1 MYSNMKMKVLKP
13 MDISE
18 EEKQL
23 RLLMSLRH
31 DPKRYE
37 EERDKLHRMIARKT
51 LDYYCK
57 DGYYAFY
64 KNYKVDYKTDD
75 GYTVCVR
82 EHSTTITLVTEYG
95 TLTGT
100 GSTWD
105 YIFDDLTLSPK
116 PKLMPRR
123 DYDSIRQRM
132 YDILVSE
139 KVVYPFHPLH
149 HIGHG
154 YFDTKICMFGA
165 QDLIADELKQQDK

>member
-1 MYSNMKMKVLKP
+1 MYSNAKMKVLKQ
-13 MDISE
+13 MDISD

-23 RLLMSLRH
+23 RLLMSLNKGT
-31 DPKRYE
+31 KRYD
-37 EERDKLHRMIARKT
+37 EERDKLHRMLARKT
-51 LDYYCK
+51 LEYYCK
-57 DGYYAFY
+57 DGYHAFY
-64 KNYKVDYKTDD
+64 RDYRVNYTTDD
-75 GYTVCVR
+75 GYVVAVK
-82 EHSTTITLVTEYG
+82 EHGTTITLETEYG

-105 YIFDDLTLSPK
+105 YIFDDLTLSPR
-116 PKLMPRR
+116 PKEMDKREYE
-123 DYDSIRQRM
+123 DIRQRM

-165 QDLIADELKQQDK
+165 QDLIADELD

>member
-1 MYSNMKMKVLKP
+1 MYSNAKMKVLKP
-13 MDISE
+13 MDISD

-23 RLLMSLRH
+23 RLLMSLRSGTAE
-31 DPKRYE
+31 YQE
-37 EERDKLHRMIARKT
+37 ARDKLHRMIARKT

-64 KNYKVDYKTDD
+64 KNYKVDYTTDD

-82 EHSTTITLVTEYG
+82 EHSTTITLNTEYG
-95 TLTGT
+95 TLTGS

-105 YIFDDLTLSPK
+105 YIFDDLTVSPK

-123 DYDSIRQRM
+123 DYEDIRQRM

-139 KVVYPFHPLH
+139 KVVYP
-149 HIGHG
+149 
-154 YFDTKICMFGA
+154 
-165 QDLIADELKQQDK
+165 